1 MNPEAAVEILRQLI
15 TMCLTVIGP
24 IAGVAI
30 GLGVG
35 VSLFQ
40 AVTSIQEQTLSF
52 MPKLVGIGTLLMV
65 SAPWML
71 RHLMEFTTFFL
82 SRIPEMTR

>member
-15 TMCLTVIGP
+15 TLSLTVIGP

-30 GLGVG
+30 GLGVV

-52 MPKLVGIGTLLMV
+52 MPKLVGIGMLLMV

-82 SRIPEMTR
+82 SRLPEMTK